1 MKILK
6 FIVLISILF
15 FIPAYSY
22 SSNLGELRI
31 SLIDGDVQIRTEDTE
46 DWVPASINMPLT
58 GGDRIWVPEGGKT
71 ELQSRDGT
79 YLRLG
84 EKSALEILTLDNNSY
99 QFYLTEGRAY
109 ANFRGL
115 KDSILQIDTPVS
127 SVRAYDRSH
136 FSIDV
141 SEEGYTDISVY
152 RGSVYV
158 EGEEGKTQIEA
169 GKMLSLREKGYAEI
183 SPLGLPDLWEKWN
196 RERDQRLTFRRPPSR
211 YLPGE
216 LASYSNDFDQNGRWV
231 YEAGYGY
238 VWTPT
243 VVVSA
248 GWAPYRVGRWV
259 WMGGDYVWISYEPWG
274 WVPYHYGRWI
284 FLGVRGW
291 CWVPPPPGAIFWG
304 PGFVGWVHTPTY
316 VAWVPL
322 APGEIYYGHGYYGP
336 HSVNV
341 TNVNITNINVTKV
354 VYKNVHINNA
364 VTVIHHDTFI
374 GRKHVDVKTHENP
387 FLTHRISVAGPA
399 IKPER
404 TTRLPVVKE
413 IPPARRPPET
423 IREIHVKELKQKRP
437 LVRNKD
443 ASVFRPASPTKALP
457 MTKMERPKPLQERVG
472 KPPTTREG
480 VEKPKESKPVG
491 KRVEKPQEF
500 RPQEKVIE
508 KPREQKPMEKR
519 VEKPQEF
526 RPQEKA
532 IEKPR
537 EQKPL
542 EKRVEKPQEFRP
554 KEKTIEKPREQKPVG
569 KRAEKPQEF
578 KPQEKAIEKPREHRP
593 VGKEIEKPGS

>member
-1 MKILK
+1 MKIFK

-15 FIPAYSY
+15 FLPAYSY

-31 SLIDGDVQIRTEDTE
+31 GLIDGDVQIRTEDTE

-71 ELQSRDGT
+71 ELQLRDGT
-79 YLRLG
+79 CLRLG

-127 SVRAYDRSH
+127 SVRAYERSQ
-136 FSIDV
+136 FGIDV
-141 SEEGYTDISVY
+141 SEEGDTDISVY
-152 RGSVYV
+152 RGSVYA

-183 SPLGLPDLWEKWN
+183 SPLGPPDPWEKWN
-196 RERDQRLTFRRPPSR
+196 RERDRRLTSRRPPSR
-211 YLPGE
+211 YLPGD
-216 LASYSNDFDQNGRWV
+216 LASYSNDFDQNGRWI
-231 YEAGYGY
+231 YEAEYGY
-238 VWTPT
+238 IWTPT

-304 PGFVGWVHTPTY
+304 PGFVGWVRTPTY

-322 APGEIYYGHGYYGP
+322 APGETYYGHGYYGP

-341 TNVNITNINVTKV
+341 TNVNITNINVTNV
-354 VYKNVHINNA
+354 VYKNVHVNNA
-364 VTVIHHDTFI
+364 VTVVHHDTFI

-387 FLTHRISVAGPA
+387 FLAHHISVAGPE

-404 TTRLPVVKE
+404 TTRLPVIKE

-423 IREIHVKELKQKRP
+423 IREVHVKELKEKRP
-437 LVRNKD
+437 LERNKD
-443 ASVFRPASPTKALP
+443 ASVLRPTSPAKALP
-457 MTKMERPKPLQERVG
+457 MTRIEKPKSLQDRVG
-472 KPPTTREG
+472 KPPTTRERVEKPTPTREG
-480 VEKPKESKPVG
+480 VEKPKSTREGTETPKPTRE
-491 KRVEKPQEF
+491 RVEKPTPTREGVEKPKSTREGID
-500 RPQEKVIE
+500 RPKPTREGIETPKPTREGIERPKESNPTGRGVE
-508 KPREQKPMEKR
+508 KPRE
-519 VEKPQEF
+519 
-526 RPQEKA
+526 
-532 IEKPR
+532 
-537 EQKPL
+537 L
-542 EKRVEKPQEFRP
+542 
-554 KEKTIEKPREQKPVG
+554 
-569 KRAEKPQEF
+569 
-578 KPQEKAIEKPREHRP
+578 KPQEKAIERPREHRP
-593 VGKEIEKPGS
+593 AEKETEKPRS